1 METEGKAFADGD
13 MSEKAEIG
21 DELTVK
27 VAGEEIPYDS
37 EFSYD
42 GYQVVRGE
50 FFAHINEPTISFN
63 GNKVSVNTACIKR
76 LPEVE
81 RIQILISE
89 DERNLVVRPS
99 SEDEKESFVW
109 CTRSAKRSPKQV
121 TGKEF
126 MAKLFAFTGWNPDN
140 RYKLL
145 GKIFRTSGEIL
156 FIFNLDSKLTF
167 PRTRTE
173 DGKIKTERTPVYSIA
188 WEKPFG
194 PTFEEHRR
202 QMESRV
208 FKGYTVISVVD
219 KKKDDP
225 PPTKDT
231 TTETEPQG
239 KKGDA

>member
-1 METEGKAFADGD
+1 MENEEKMVADGD
-13 MSEKAEIG
+13 TSEYA
-21 DELTVK
+21 DELKIK
-27 VAGEEIPYDS
+27 VTGEEIPYDDK
-37 EFSYD
+37 FSYD

-50 FFAHINEPTISFN
+50 FFAHINEPAISFN

-81 RIQILISE
+81 RIQVLINE
-89 DERNLVVRPS
+89 DERSLVVRPS

-109 CTRSAKRSPKQV
+109 CTRGVKRSPKQV

-126 MAKLFAFTGWNPDN
+126 MAKLFALTGWNPDN

-145 GKIFRTSGEIL
+145 GKIFRTGNEVL

-167 PRTRTE
+167 PRSKTS
-173 DGKIKTERTPVYSIA
+173 DGKYRTSRTPVYSIA

-194 PTFEEHRR
+194 PSFEEHQR

-208 FKGYTVISVVD
+208 FKGYTVISVAD
-219 KKKDDP
+219 KKKN
-225 PPTKDT
+225 
-231 TTETEPQG
+231 TESQE
-239 KKGDA
+239 KKGDV